1 MPVKSLLLRG
11 AVAAALGALPAAAN
25 AQLILS
31 EVIVELKPGAA
42 MREDVDMSN
51 VSTDRLYVLAE
62 PREIVA
68 PGMPA
73 ETDRRDPDPEKLGL
87 LVSPSRSILEPG
99 QHKLLRVAVLG
110 GAADRERVYRVTV
123 KPVVGEVTSSQ
134 SGLKLLVGYDMLV
147 LVRPSVA
154 RVAVEGMREGHDLVI
169 RNRGNS
175 SVEMFGGKQ
184 CDAASA
190 NCADLPS
197 KRLYAG
203 AEWRIP
209 LPGSGPAKYNI
220 KSVTGTAEQR
230 F

>member
-87 LVSPSRSILEPG
+87 YQVAETPESGGFLLQPRQGKLGRRPEAGNGRHVLSARPETLFLPAAADQPVGDLELVRGQDHGADSLRAADFVGGQRQRINPKLGHVDRDPRGRLDRIGMHQPAMGVDDPGRLGDRLENAV
-99 QHKLLRVAVLG
+99 REVLG
-110 GAADRERVYRVTV
+110 
-123 KPVVGEVTSSQ
+123 
-134 SGLKLLVGYDMLV
+134 
-147 LVRPSVA
+147 
-154 RVAVEGMREGHDLVI
+154 
-169 RNRGNS
+169 
-175 SVEMFGGKQ
+175 
-184 CDAASA
+184 
-190 NCADLPS
+190 LP
-197 KRLYAG
+197 RL
-203 AEWRIP
+203 
-209 LPGSGPAKYNI
+209 
-220 KSVTGTAEQR
+220 
-230 F
+230 